1 MGSARLDGDAFGR
14 RSLEY
19 DYLQLRDENVHLK
32 KHAREQEEKAKK
44 LATRLSRVIN
54 EKIKQGAT
62 ASELGPRRH
71 MVEMEQKVEDL
82 DNKVRALEKQNM
94 QLKGKLQV
102 SRQLITTATQFQS
115 PYSKVQPRVNSGLR
129 RPIQKPRP
137 FGNESAVTAASLQK
151 KMGASDLVH
160 APPYVVSLIRE
171 AKEEIEK
178 LEAVVESQR
187 LQLAEVA
194 EQARFREA
202 ELQTELSEMKE
213 QVNQGQVRYIQG
225 NVDILSLRRDAE
237 HCALREATFK
247 SELEALDKKME
258 KVSAHNSSLLGEV
271 DQLASQLRTEQ
282 AKNLQLEENLSAC
295 EAMQKALAEL
305 EQRLADLQQENE
317 ILKTA
322 NEQLLNSI
330 EGSDVDENKWHEEAG
345 ALKLQ
350 VTQLEAI
357 IKSDNDEKAALEKEL
372 AERIELYQSLQ
383 EEHGNLE
390 KAHAEI
396 TARLE
401 TVQKDLQ
408 DLQKD
413 AHSKSVSMDR
423 IILPESSTNAFGTM
437 LINGLSPSGPAS
449 SKCLDKEVQA
459 TVLENGYEEM
469 TKLKEEQQR
478 VIEKERLRIKELQSL
493 LTEKAKKIEVLEKHL
508 AHIPSKQVQVTEVC
522 APNEADDEHCLSLVR
537 KGQSFLEIHL
547 NKITFVAWQDALEG
561 SAPPP
566 VFATWTFADFQPQST
581 PVATGKFPEFNCTA
595 RYAVAVDSTFIDYL
609 HKDSV
614 QIQVQAVHGADI
626 HSLGTCQIAL
636 RPALQHPFKCNYAQA
651 ALVGV
656 QDGQHKHFVGTL
668 SYWVRFLPAADP
680 ARRLLGL
687 SVPMSPPKVLP
698 HSGHQSKKQNGEIA
712 NAAYNELKVN
722 VVRCTAIPSKQGH
735 LQKSL
740 YCCYQLCDFP
750 EQQTVFATAVDS
762 SVDFHHIYTF
772 PVKTDSRLHKQLL
785 SQSLVLLLL
794 EEDAEPGSFVG
805 KASVPLSPLAIGQAV
820 QGPFLLFSPWGE
832 DAGSVELEI
841 AWEHEYNPPRK
852 PVPRARSKNGL
863 GGHKSKRMP
872 SAQYRASASRMLP
885 TTSDMTKDQQPA
897 LRPQEA
903 VISERKNALQ
913 SSHSRKGSRERGE
926 RAESSSLTSVSSLSP
941 ASGSISAPAGV
952 KGSKVQRQ
960 DDGNNT
966 AGVNNSLAEESQS
979 LEEFSNGQVVV
990 VKTAALKRSDT
1001 FKISDAAVFSVI
1013 NLGFLPGAAVL
1024 KNKSIEMLFV
1034 EFQFLDCSPEEL
1046 ETPVALPK
1054 PKPPQR
1060 IAFNFRK
1067 VVHLDSNRHQERR
1080 EALASMMTS
1089 KNPKSA
1095 IIKFTV
1101 VSEPLGKNKNA
1112 ECQDVGF
1119 AIIDLKQI
1127 LKYGKDIIEE
1137 DVDVLDARSNMVI
1150 GKLNVSIEILAALK
1164 RILAESKHTSR
1175 VSS

>member
-62 ASELGPRRH
+62 ASELGPRRQ

-82 DNKVRALEKQNM
+82 DNKVRVLEKQNM

-102 SRQLITTATQFQS
+102 SRQLISTATQFQS
-115 PYSKVQPRVNSGLR
+115 TYSKVQPRVNSGLR
-129 RPIQKPRP
+129 RPIQKPRL
-137 FGNESAVTAASLQK
+137 FGNESSFTAASLPK

-160 APPYVVSLIRE
+160 APPYVVSLVRE

-194 EQARFREA
+194 EQARFREV

-213 QVNQGQVRYIQG
+213 QVNKGQVRYIQG

-237 HCALREATFK
+237 HYALRESTFK
-247 SELEALDKKME
+247 SELEALNKKME
-258 KVSAHNSSLLGEV
+258 RVSAHNNILMGEV

-282 AKNLQLEENLSAC
+282 AKSLQLEEKLNAC
-295 EAMQKALAEL
+295 EAVQKTIAEL

-317 ILKTA
+317 ILRTA

-330 EGSDVDENKWHEEAG
+330 EGSDVDENKWLEEAG

-350 VTQLEAI
+350 ITQLEAI
-357 IKSDNDEKAALEKEL
+357 IKSDNDEKVALEKEL
-372 AERIELYQSLQ
+372 SERIELYQSLQ

-401 TVQKDLQ
+401 TVQKDFQ
-408 DLQKD
+408 DFQKETHNKALSID
-413 AHSKSVSMDR
+413 KVN
-423 IILPESSTNAFGTM
+423 LPESSASAFGAMQT
-437 LINGLSPSGPAS
+437 NGFSPSVLAS
-449 SKCLDKEVQA
+449 RKQCLDKEVQA
-459 TVLENGYEEM
+459 TLLENGYDEM
-469 TKLKEEQQR
+469 TKLKEEQQMM
-478 VIEKERLRIKELQSL
+478 IEKERLRISKLQSL

-547 NKITFVAWQDALEG
+547 NKITFVTRQDALENC
-561 SAPPP
+561 APPP

-581 PVATGKFPEFNCTA
+581 PVATGKCPEFNCTA

-626 HSLGTCQIAL
+626 HSLGTCDIEL
-636 RPALQHPFKCNYAQA
+636 DPALQHPFKCNYAQA

-656 QDGQHKHFVGTL
+656 QDGQHKHLVGTL

-687 SVPMSPPKVLP
+687 SVPMPPPKVLP
-698 HSGHQSKKQNGEIA
+698 HSGHQSKKQNGEMGSA
-712 NAAYNELKVN
+712 VYNELKVSI
-722 VVRCTAIPSKQGH
+722 VRCITIPSKQGH

-750 EQQTVFATAVDS
+750 EQQTGFATAVDN
-762 SVDFHHIYTF
+762 SVDFHHTCTF
-772 PVKTDSRLHKQLL
+772 PVKMDSQLHKQLL

-794 EEDAEPGSFVG
+794 EDGAEPGYFVG
-805 KASVPLSPLAIGQAV
+805 KASVPLSPLATGQAV
-820 QGPFLLFSPWGE
+820 QGPFPLFS
-832 DAGSVELEI
+832 
-841 AWEHEYNPPRK
+841 R
-852 PVPRARSKNGL
+852 
-863 GGHKSKRMP
+863 
-872 SAQYRASASRMLP
+872 
-885 TTSDMTKDQQPA
+885 
-897 LRPQEA
+897 
-903 VISERKNALQ
+903 
-913 SSHSRKGSRERGE
+913 SHSHKGSRDRGE

-941 ASGSISAPAGV
+941 ASGSISAPGV
-952 KGSKVQRQ
+952 KVNKVQRWE
-960 DDGNNT
+960 DGNNA
-966 AGVNNSLAEESQS
+966 AGVNSSFAEESQS
-979 LEEFSNGQVVV
+979 VEDFSNGQVV
-990 VKTAALKRSDT
+990 VKTAALKRNDT
-1001 FKISDAAVFSVI
+1001 FKISDVAVFSVI

-1101 VSEPLGKNKNA
+1101 VSEPLGKSKNA

-1119 AIIDLKQI
+1119 AVIDLKQI
-1127 LKYGKDIIEE
+1127 LKYGKDIIKE
-1137 DVDVLDARSNMVI
+1137 DVDVLDTGSNKVI

-1164 RILAESKHTSR
+1164 RILADSKHTSR
-1175 VSS
+1175 ASS

>member
-1 MGSARLDGDAFGR
+1 MGSARLDGEAFGR

-62 ASELGPRRH
+62 TSELGPRRQ
-71 MVEMEQKVEDL
+71 MVEMEGKVEDL
-82 DNKVRALEKQNM
+82 DNKVRILEKQNM

-102 SRQLITTATQFQS
+102 SRQLIATATQFQG
-115 PYSKVQPRVNSGLR
+115 PYSRVQPRVNSGLR

-137 FGNESAVTAASLQK
+137 FGNESSATGVSLQK

-160 APPYVVSLIRE
+160 APPYVVSLIKE

-237 HCALREATFK
+237 HYALRESTFK

-258 KVSAHNSSLLGEV
+258 RVSAHNNSLLGEV
-271 DQLASQLRTEQ
+271 DQLTSQLRTEQ
-282 AKNLQLEENLSAC
+282 ANNLQLEEKLSAC
-295 EAMQKALAEL
+295 EAMQKTIAEL

-322 NEQLLNSI
+322 NEQLLNSL
-330 EGSDVDENKWHEEAG
+330 EGSDADENKSHEEAG

-350 VTQLEAI
+350 ITQLEAI
-357 IKSDNDEKAALEKEL
+357 IKSDNDEKAVLEKEL
-372 AERIELYQSLQ
+372 AERIELYRSLQ

-390 KAHAEI
+390 KAHAEV

-401 TVQKDLQ
+401 NVEKDLQ
-408 DLQKD
+408 DLQKET
-413 AHSKSVSMDR
+413 HSKSLSTDR
-423 IILPESSTNAFGTM
+423 IIQPESSENDLRAL
-437 LINGLSPSGPAS
+437 LINGFRPSGPANT
-449 SKCLDKEVQA
+449 KQCFDKGVQA
-459 TVLENGYEEM
+459 TLLENGYEEM
-469 TKLKEEQQR
+469 TKLKEEQQLL
-478 VIEKERLRIKELQSL
+478 IEKERLRIEELQSL
-493 LTEKAKKIEVLEKHL
+493 LTEKSKKIEVLEKNL
-508 AHIPSKQVQVTEVC
+508 ARIPTKQVQVTDVC

-547 NKITFVAWQDALEG
+547 NKITFVALQDAFEG

-566 VFATWTFADFQPQST
+566 VFATWTFADFQSQST
-581 PVATGKFPEFNCTA
+581 PVATGKCPEFNCTA
-595 RYAVAVDSTFIDYL
+595 RYAVAVDPIFIDYL

-614 QIQVQAVHGADI
+614 QIEVQAVHGTDI

-656 QDGQHKHFVGTL
+656 QDEQHKRFVGTL

-687 SVPMSPPKVLP
+687 SVPMSPPKELP
-698 HSGHQSKKQNGEIA
+698 HSGHQSRKQNGETA
-712 NAAYNELKVN
+712 NAMYNELKVN
-722 VVRCTAIPSKQGH
+722 IIRCMGISSKQGH
-735 LQKSL
+735 LRRSL

-750 EQQTVFATAVDS
+750 EKQTGLSTPVAN
-762 SVDFHHIYTF
+762 SVDFHHICTF
-772 PVKTDSRLHKQLL
+772 AIKTDSQLHKQLL
-785 SQSLVLLLL
+785 SQSLVLLLF
-794 EEDAEPGSFVG
+794 EEDTEPGSLLG
-805 KASVPLSPLAIGQAV
+805 KASVPLSPLARGQAV
-820 QGPFLLFSPWGE
+820 QGSFLLFSPWGE

-841 AWEHEYNPPRK
+841 TWEHEYNPPRK
-852 PVPRARSKNGL
+852 PVPRARSRNEL
-863 GGHKSKRMP
+863 GVHKSKRMP
-872 SAQYRASASRMLP
+872 SAQHRASASWLLQ
-885 TTSDMTKDQQPA
+885 TTRDMTKDQQNA
-897 LRPQEA
+897 LRPQEP
-903 VISERKNALQ
+903 VINKRKNIL

-926 RAESSSLTSVSSLSP
+926 HAESSSLTSVSSLSP
-941 ASGSISAPAGV
+941 ASGSNSTPAGV
-952 KGSKVQRQ
+952 KANKVQRQ
-960 DDGNNT
+960 EDGRS
-966 AGVNNSLAEESQS
+966 ASGVNNNLAEESQS

-1024 KNKSIEMLFV
+1024 KNKSVEMLFV
-1034 EFQFLDCSPEEL
+1034 EFQFLNCSPEEL

-1067 VVHLDSNRHQERR
+1067 VVHLDANRHQERR
-1080 EALASMMTS
+1080 EALASMMSS
-1089 KNPKSA
+1089 KNPNSA

-1101 VSEPLGKNKNA
+1101 VSEPIGKNKDA
-1112 ECQDVGF
+1112 ECQDVGI
-1119 AIIDLKQI
+1119 AIVDLKQI
-1127 LKYGKDIIEE
+1127 VKYGKDIIEE
-1137 DVDVLDARSNMVI
+1137 DVDVLDTRNNKVI

-1164 RILAESKHTSR
+1164 RILAESKHTSHM
-1175 VSS
+1175 SS

>member
-1 MGSARLDGDAFGR
+1 MRPTSLTVKAYGASSTDG
-14 RSLEY
+14 
-19 DYLQLRDENVHLK
+19 
-32 KHAREQEEKAKK
+32 

-62 ASELGPRRH
+62 ASELGPRRQ

-82 DNKVRALEKQNM
+82 DNKVRVLEKQNM

-102 SRQLITTATQFQS
+102 SRQLISTATQFQS
-115 PYSKVQPRVNSGLR
+115 TYSKVQPRVNSGLR
-129 RPIQKPRP
+129 RPIQKPRL
-137 FGNESAVTAASLQK
+137 FGNESSFTAASLPK

-160 APPYVVSLIRE
+160 APPYVVSLVRE

-194 EQARFREA
+194 EQARFREV

-213 QVNQGQVRYIQG
+213 QVNKGQVRYIQG

-237 HCALREATFK
+237 HYALRESTFK
-247 SELEALDKKME
+247 SELEALNKKME
-258 KVSAHNSSLLGEV
+258 RVSAHNNILMGEV

-282 AKNLQLEENLSAC
+282 AKSLQLEEKLNAC
-295 EAMQKALAEL
+295 EAVQKTIAEL

-317 ILKTA
+317 ILRTA

-330 EGSDVDENKWHEEAG
+330 EGSDVDENKWLEEAG

-350 VTQLEAI
+350 ITQLEAI
-357 IKSDNDEKAALEKEL
+357 IKSDNDEKVALEKEL
-372 AERIELYQSLQ
+372 SERIELYQSLQ

-401 TVQKDLQ
+401 TVQKDFQ
-408 DLQKD
+408 DFQKETHNKALSID
-413 AHSKSVSMDR
+413 KVN
-423 IILPESSTNAFGTM
+423 LPESSASAFGAMQT
-437 LINGLSPSGPAS
+437 NGFSPSVLAS
-449 SKCLDKEVQA
+449 RKQCLDKEVQA
-459 TVLENGYEEM
+459 TLLENGYDEM
-469 TKLKEEQQR
+469 TKLKEEQQMM
-478 VIEKERLRIKELQSL
+478 IEKERLRISKLQSL

-547 NKITFVAWQDALEG
+547 NKITFVTRQDALENC
-561 SAPPP
+561 APPP

-581 PVATGKFPEFNCTA
+581 PVATGKCPEFNCTA

-626 HSLGTCQIAL
+626 HSLGTCDIEL
-636 RPALQHPFKCNYAQA
+636 DPALQHPFKCNYAQA

-656 QDGQHKHFVGTL
+656 QDGQHKHLVGTL

-687 SVPMSPPKVLP
+687 SVPMPPPKVLP
-698 HSGHQSKKQNGEIA
+698 HSGHQSKKQNGEMGSA
-712 NAAYNELKVN
+712 VYNELKVSI
-722 VVRCTAIPSKQGH
+722 VRCITIPSKQGH

-750 EQQTVFATAVDS
+750 EQQTGFATAVDN
-762 SVDFHHIYTF
+762 SVDFHHTCTF
-772 PVKTDSRLHKQLL
+772 PVKMDSQLHKQLL

-794 EEDAEPGSFVG
+794 EDGAEPGYFVG
-805 KASVPLSPLAIGQAV
+805 KASVPLSPLATGQAV
-820 QGPFLLFSPWGE
+820 QGPFPLFSPWGE
-832 DAGSVELEI
+832 DAGLVESKI
-841 AWEHEYNPPRK
+841 TWEHKYNPPRK
-852 PVPRARSKNGL
+852 PVPRARSKNEL
-863 GGHKSKRMP
+863 SAHKSKRLP
-872 SAQYRASASRMLP
+872 SAQYRASAVSRMLP
-885 TTSDMTKDQQPA
+885 ATSDTTKDPQYA

-903 VISERKNALQ
+903 VMNERENTLR
-913 SSHSRKGSRERGE
+913 SHSHKGSRDRGE

-952 KGSKVQRQ
+952 KVNKVQRWE
-960 DDGNNT
+960 DGNNA
-966 AGVNNSLAEESQS
+966 AGVNSSFAEESQS
-979 LEEFSNGQVVV
+979 VEDFSNGQVV
-990 VKTAALKRSDT
+990 VKTAALKRNDT
-1001 FKISDAAVFSVI
+1001 FKISDVAVFSVI

-1101 VSEPLGKNKNA
+1101 VSEPLGKSKNA

-1119 AIIDLKQI
+1119 AVIDLKQI
-1127 LKYGKDIIEE
+1127 LKYGKDIIKE
-1137 DVDVLDARSNMVI
+1137 DVDVLDTGSNKVI

-1164 RILAESKHTSR
+1164 RILADSKHTSR
-1175 VSS
+1175 ASS